1 MGVELHEVSLSYEGS
16 DLVIENLSAQIEDGE
31 FIAILGAS
39 GCGKSSLLNL
49 IAGLLQP
56 TSGWIEVPKDGA
68 AFMFQDANL
77 LPWLSA
83 AENIS
88 LALKLGGY
96 PAEQREVRVAELLRL
111 VQLGQAGKKK
121 PHELSGGMR
130 QRVALA
136 RALAQDRQVLLMDEP
151 FAALDAITRD
161 MLHEELRN
169 LWQQTG
175 KTIIFVTHNVREA
188 IRLSGRILVLSS
200 HPGRILET
208 RRISTQL
215 RNDPAQSAA
224 LADELTT
231 ILRKEQRKH
240 EHLDSAS

>member
-1 MGVELHEVSLSYEGS
+1 MGVLLNEVSLSYPGTG
-16 DLVIENLSAQIEDGE
+16 LVIDRLSAQIEDGE
-31 FIAILGAS
+31 FIAVLGAS

-49 IAGLLQP
+49 IAGLLAP
-56 TSGWIEVPKDGA
+56 TDGWLEVPDDGA
-68 AFMFQDANL
+68 AFMFQDSNL
-77 LPWLSA
+77 LPWLTA
-83 AENIS
+83 GENID
-88 LALKLGGY
+88 LALKLAGQPKADR
-96 PAEQREVRVAELLRL
+96 PARITRLLEL
-111 VQLGQAGKKK
+111 VQLGHAAHKK

-161 MLHEELRN
+161 LLHEQLRS
-169 LWQQTG
+169 LWEQTG

-208 RRISTQL
+208 RRITEDL
-215 RNDPAQSAA
+215 RRTPALAAA
-224 LADELTT
+224 LADELTA

-240 EHLDSAS
+240 ERTNSS

>member
-1 MGVELHEVSLSYEGS
+1 MGVQLHNVSLRYPGT
-16 DLVIENLSAQIEDGE
+16 DLVIDSLSTDIHDGE
-31 FIAILGAS
+31 FIAVLGAS
-39 GCGKSSLLNL
+39 GCGKSSLLNM

-56 TSGWIEVPKDGA
+56 TSGWLEVPEDGA

-83 AENIS
+83 SENIN
-88 LALKLGGY
+88 LALKLGGF
-96 PAEQREVRVAELLRL
+96 PKAGRDERVRSLLQL
-111 VQLGQAGKKK
+111 VQLDQAGHKK

-161 MLHEELRN
+161 MLHEELRS

-188 IRLSGRILVLSS
+188 IRLAGRILVLSS

-208 RRISTQL
+208 RRITDEL
-215 RNDPAQSAA
+215 RHNPTQSAH

-240 EHLDSAS
+240 ERADERI

>member
-1 MGVELHEVSLSYEGS
+1 MGVLINEVSLSYPGTG
-16 DLVIENLSAQIEDGE
+16 LVIDKLSADIDDGE
-31 FIAILGAS
+31 FVAVLGAS
-39 GCGKSSLLNL
+39 GCGKSSLLNM
-49 IAGLLQP
+49 IAGLLAP
-56 TSGWIEVPKDGA
+56 SSGWLEVPRDGA
-68 AFMFQDANL
+68 AFMFQDSNL

-83 AENIS
+83 GQNVG
-88 LALKLGGY
+88 LALKLAGH
-96 PAEQREVRVAELLRL
+96 PAEQREARIAELLGL
-111 VQLGQAGKKK
+111 VQLGHARGKK

-161 MLHEELRN
+161 MLHEQLRA
-169 LWQQTG
+169 LWVQTG
-175 KTIIFVTHNVREA
+175 KTIVFVTHNVREA

-208 RRISTQL
+208 RRITDTL
-215 RNDPAQSAA
+215 RSDPAQAAA
-224 LADELTT
+224 LADELTA

-240 EHLDSAS
+240 ELAN

>member
-1 MGVELHEVSLSYEGS
+1 MGVLLHEVSLSYPGTG
-16 DLVIENLSAQIEDGE
+16 LVIEKMSAEIEDGE
-31 FIAILGAS
+31 FVAVLGAS
-39 GCGKSSLLNL
+39 GCGKSSLLN
-49 IAGLLQP
+49 IISGLLAP
-56 TSGWIEVPKDGA
+56 TGGWLEVPEDGA
-68 AFMFQDANL
+68 AFMFQDSNL

-83 AENIS
+83 GANID
-88 LALKLGGY
+88 LALKLAGY
-96 PAEQREVRVAELLRL
+96 PKDERAGRVKELLEL
-111 VQLGQAGKKK
+111 VQLGHAVNKK
-121 PHELSGGMR
+121 PHQLSGGMR

-169 LWQQTG
+169 LWTQTG

-188 IRLSGRILVLSS
+188 IRLAGRILVLSS

-208 RRISTQL
+208 RRITEDL
-215 RNDPAQSAA
+215 RNSPTQSAQ
-224 LADELTT
+224 LANELTT

-240 EHLDSAS
+240 EHSNRT